1 MRNQWC
7 FGFLCVWQFCDFLCS
22 LVFGA
27 GLPLVFHASVC
38 CVSQGFSHSSNW
50 LSSIF
55 QCCCLRLLASPF
67 GGYGKEGW
75 TVPSINWSGLLWFV
89 LETCECSVAAL
100 LYSWQ
105 VSLAKKKNNLLYN
118 RENPWARPGPYG
130 GRVSGLV
137 DVLSRWFVVYCM
149 CQSDIGLTRRMWGRV
164 LFRAKHEAKERR
176 SNRLWQTVLVCSIST
191 SDRKKKHLWEQ

>member
-22 LVFGA
+22 LVCGA

-50 LSSIF
+50 LSSVF

-105 VSLAKKKNNLLYN
+105 VSLAKKKKTISFITGRTLEQDRAHMVAGFLDWSTYFL
-118 RENPWARPGPYG
+118 G
-130 GRVSGLV
+130 GLWFIVCVKVTSAWPVACEAGFFFK
-137 DVLSRWFVVYCM
+137 LSMR
-149 CQSDIGLTRRMWGRV
+149 QKNAG
-164 LFRAKHEAKERR
+164 
-176 SNRLWQTVLVCSIST
+176 QTVYGKRFLCVP
-191 SDRKKKHLWEQ
+191 